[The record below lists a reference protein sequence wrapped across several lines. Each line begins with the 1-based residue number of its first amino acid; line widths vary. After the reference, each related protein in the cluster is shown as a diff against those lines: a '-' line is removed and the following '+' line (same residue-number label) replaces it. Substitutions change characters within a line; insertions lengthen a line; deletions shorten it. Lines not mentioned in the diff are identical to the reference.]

1 VSRVSLLF
9 LSTRDRLRAR
19 QETLK
24 QQRLQGS
31 SSSSSLT
38 HSPVPSRVPSPPL
51 PTSSAA
57 PPSTLPAAVTKKFS
71 ILDTLDDDSFSS
83 QSTAANQSTTQP
95 VTKIPEKEALKKE
108 TKSIVQETN
117 DDVQSFNDDEFDF

>member
-1 VSRVSLLF
+1 LF
-9 LSTRDRLRAR
+9 LFCRDRLRAR
-19 QETLK
+19 QEVLK

-51 PTSSAA
+51 PVSSSAPVSSIPA
-57 PPSTLPAAVTKKFS
+57 PVTKKSS

-83 QSTAANQSTTQP
+83 QSTVANQSSTQA
-95 VTKIPEKEALKKE
+95 VEKKLEKEVPKKE
-108 TKSIVQETN
+108 TKPTVIQKTN
-117 DDVQSFNDDEFDF
+117 DDDVQSFNDDEFDF